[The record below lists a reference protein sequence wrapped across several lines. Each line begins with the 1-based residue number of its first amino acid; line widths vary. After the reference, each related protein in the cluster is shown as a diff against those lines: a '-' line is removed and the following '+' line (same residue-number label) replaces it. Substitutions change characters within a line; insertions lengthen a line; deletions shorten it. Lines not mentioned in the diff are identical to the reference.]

1 MALRYALLGLLARKP
16 ASGYELAKEFE
27 DRLQEFAWNARHS
40 QIYPELAR
48 LAKDG
53 LVEAAEEGARGRRT
67 YAITDAGRQDLRDWM
82 INTPDHPY
90 IRSETNLRLF
100 LLGSL
105 DRHDAAELL
114 RRFHAYV
121 GEQADELNALFAER
135 DPVPPEAE
143 SWPDLMRVDFGRR
156 MFMAEREW
164 AADMLR
170 QIGDAAA
177 SPSDAPTGNSRH
189 HPPVTPDRTI

>member
-16 ASGYELAKEFE
+16 ASGYELAKAFE

-48 LAKDG
+48 LAQDG
-53 LVEAAEEGARGRRT
+53 LVEAGEEGARGRRS
-67 YAITDAGRQDLRDWM
+67 YAITDAGRADLRDWM

-105 DRHDAAELL
+105 ERHDAAELL

-121 GEQADELNALFAER
+121 GNQAEELNTLFNEHG
-135 DPVPPEAE
+135 PVSLEAE
-143 SWPDLMRVDFGRR
+143 GWPDLMRLDFGRR
-156 MFMAEREW
+156 MFMAERDW

-170 QIGDAAA
+170 QIDDRGATSDEMA
-177 SPSDAPTGNSRH
+177 SGGE
-189 HPPVTPDRTI
+189 